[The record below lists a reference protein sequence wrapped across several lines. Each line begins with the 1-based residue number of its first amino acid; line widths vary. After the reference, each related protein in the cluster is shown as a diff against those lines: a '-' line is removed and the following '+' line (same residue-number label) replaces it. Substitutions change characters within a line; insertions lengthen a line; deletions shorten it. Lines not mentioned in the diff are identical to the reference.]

1 MSASTERPAALGII
15 GFMIAAVL
23 FAGLAGVLLT
33 QLLENKYSQEPVQSI
48 VVVKRNIPAGEA
60 ITEEALTIAEWPQTS
75 VPAGAFGSVAA
86 VLKNSGVPLIPL
98 VKGEAVLASHLSKKG
113 TGLGVAALI
122 EGDKRA
128 MALRVDDAV
137 ALAGLVYPGARVDI
151 LATVQGAGM
160 ATRTVLQNVKVLAV
174 GEDIDPLTI
183 ARRRRDKAA
192 KAEEEGGGAFD
203 PGDEDSRE
211 KRAVL
216 TVEVSAEEAERL
228 ALAARDGKIDV
239 ALRNPKNVATAATVG
254 VTRLAL
260 MGAEEGGPMEAW
272 APVLATMG
280 SALVGAG
287 KRVAPLDRGSQSPRK
302 SGGASAARSRRR
314 KGNYAGKAKIEETA
328 GPSVQI
334 YRGGNK

>member
-1 MSASTERPAALGII
+1 MSPSTERPAALGII

-23 FAGLAGVLLT
+23 FAGLAGVLLS
-33 QLLENKYSQEPVQSI
+33 QLLENKYSQEPVKAI
-48 VVVKRNIPAGEA
+48 VVTNRNVPAGEPL
-60 ITEEALTIAEWPQTS
+60 TEDALTIAEWPQPS

-86 VLKNSGVPLIPL
+86 VLKNAGVPLIPL

-128 MALRVDDAV
+128 MALKVDDAV

-151 LATVQGAGM
+151 LATVQGTGM

-174 GEDIDPLTI
+174 GEDMDPLTI
-183 ARRRRDKAA
+183 ARRRREKEARA
-192 KAEEEGGGAFD
+192 QEEGGGAFD

-211 KRAVL
+211 KRGVL
-216 TVEVSAEEAERL
+216 TVEVSPEEAERL
-228 ALAARDGKIDV
+228 TLAARDGRIDI
-239 ALRNPKNVATAATVG
+239 ALRNPKNAAVTETSG

-260 MGAEEGGPMEAW
+260 MGAEEGGPMESW
-272 APVLATMG
+272 APVLSSMG
-280 SALVGAG
+280 GVLSGGGA
-287 KRVAPLDRGSQSPRK
+287 RVAPLARNAAARK
-302 SGGASAARSRRR
+302 TDGATASARARRR
-314 KGNYAGKAKIEETA
+314 KTNYTKAKIEESP